1 MSDSNKR
8 PVHQIKIGGIQA
20 AIWEQEGSKGN
31 FMNVS
36 FSRSY
41 KHENEWKTS
50 HTYTVNQLDDLRR
63 AATEAETYINENKR
77 SDQQQENDAM
87 DRFDARNEQDLG
99 ERGHDNER

>member
-1 MSDSNKR
+1 MENSKNR
-8 PVHQIKIGGIQA
+8 PVQNIRVGGINA

-41 KHENEWKTS
+41 KQGNEWKTS

-77 SDQQQENDAM
+77 SDQQQESNALES
-87 DRFDARNEQDLG
+87 FEARNEQDLG
-99 ERGHDNER
+99 ERGSENER

>member
-1 MSDSNKR
+1 MENSKNR
-8 PVHQIKIGGIQA
+8 PVQNIRVGGINA

-41 KHENEWKTS
+41 KQDNEWKTS

-63 AATEAETYINENKR
+63 AATEAETYINENTR
-77 SDQQQENDAM
+77 PNPEQENSALDN
-87 DRFDARNEQDLG
+87 FNERNEQDLG
-99 ERGHDNER
+99 EQRSENER